1 MGETHPKMACFCQF
15 AEFYRLRNKYSGI
28 TLKNQLSEKYKI
40 LKAQKT
46 EAAP

>member
-1 MGETHPKMACFCQF
+1 MGEIHPKMACFCQF
-15 AEFYRLRNKYSGI
+15 VEFYRLRIEYSGT
-28 TLKNQLSEKYKI
+28 TLKNQLPEKYKI